1 LRCQEFMSTNN
12 VTLEDVGRHAGVGK
26 MAVSMILRGKPLR
39 CKPETRERV
48 LEAAKILNY
57 QPNLTAKALFN
68 KKSDIIG
75 LFTPRLGMEV
85 NMIEAACSAAGFRLT
100 ASSFHNDK
108 NILSEL
114 LGDLRQRY
122 AAGAIIFDP
131 AEGCD
136 ALWDWHNDGLP
147 LVLIADDPDMYPG
160 IDTYVNNTAGA
171 VEDIVKYFIEIGH
184 TRIGGIFTSVDFFPN
199 SMSFWRGWE
208 KGLATIGLKPDPEL
222 YFPVIYRLEEPETR
236 IYDSAYEATLNFI
249 KRFDRD
255 DPARPTA
262 IFTMGD
268 IIAIPVIKAF
278 HDNGWSV
285 PGDISIA
292 SNYISELGRYLT
304 IPLTGVL
311 ENRIA
316 LRAGAAKCLINR
328 IVNKKNKSSVPVK
341 IYSEQELIIRSS
353 TAAYK

>member
-1 LRCQEFMSTNN
+1 MGSNN

-48 LEAAKILNY
+48 LEAAKTLNY
-57 QPNLTAKALFN
+57 QPSLTAKALFS

-85 NMIEAACSAAGFRLT
+85 TMIEAACSAAGFRLT

-108 NILSEL
+108 VILSDL
-114 LGDLRQRY
+114 LQDMRQRY
-122 AAGAIIFDP
+122 AAGVIIIDP
-131 AEGCD
+131 IAECQSIQK
-136 ALWDWHNDGLP
+136 WHDDGLP
-147 LVLIADDPDMYPG
+147 IVLVINEPDMYPG
-160 IDTYVNNTAGA
+160 IDTYVNNISGA
-171 VEDIVKYFIEIGH
+171 VEDIVKYFISIGH
-184 TRIGGIFTSVDFFPN
+184 TKIGGIFTSVDFFPE
-199 SMSFWRGWE
+199 SISFWQGWE
-208 KGLATIGLKPDPEL
+208 DGMKYAGLVPDPEF
-222 YFPVIYRLEEPETR
+222 YFPVMHRLDEIQTK
-236 IYDSAYEATLNFI
+236 IYDHAYNATLNFI
-249 KRFDRD
+249 RRFDKS
-255 DPARPTA
+255 DPLRPTA

-268 IIAIPVIKAF
+268 IIAVPVVKAF
-278 HDNGWSV
+278 HENGWSV

-292 SNYISELGRYLT
+292 SNYISGLGRYLD

-311 ENRIA
+311 EDRIA
-316 LRAGAAKCLINR
+316 LRAGAAECLISR
-328 IVNKKNKSSVPVK
+328 IVNKKSKSSAPVK